1 MELQESM
8 IMEKS
13 QVFGDWGWL
22 WDIIEEL
29 TNDSWIHRSTR
40 EAWTLKRAVCY
51 QSTGLMV
58 GCLLATLLS
67 QIWTTSL
74 FIHSTD
80 VHSKPNVIHFD
91 RCWLQSGKPT
101 GAIPALKEPSLE
113 FCRKCGRDE
122 IPSPLVL
129 SLPLHTIGVIKGG
142 LGVLHVPRFLGFW
155 LAILNRFT
163 HGFTLTDTFRQEF
176 QNCLPPLLWCGL
188 PSIVGSRHWVWSS
201 ECSEVGNQTLANL
214 SASSIRVDLPAPGGS
229 ISNIVKP
236 SLSQYSEPE
245 ENELIM
251 SIDLLINLLL

>member
-67 QIWTTSL
+67 QIWITSL

-101 GAIPALKEPSLE
+101 GVIPALKEPSLE

-129 SLPLHTIGVIKGG
+129 SLPCTW
-142 LGVLHVPRFLGFW
+142 LGSLKVGQEFSMFPVSLGF
-155 LAILNRFT
+155 
-163 HGFTLTDTFRQEF
+163 D
-176 QNCLPPLLWCGL
+176 
-188 PSIVGSRHWVWSS
+188 
-201 ECSEVGNQTLANL
+201 
-214 SASSIRVDLPAPGGS
+214 
-229 ISNIVKP
+229 
-236 SLSQYSEPE
+236 
-245 ENELIM
+245 
-251 SIDLLINLLL
+251 

>member
-22 WDIIEEL
+22 WDITEEL

-51 QSTGLMV
+51 QFTGLMV

-74 FIHSTD
+74 FIHSTN

-91 RCWLQSGKPT
+91 RCRLQSGKPT

-113 FCRKCGRDE
+113 FCRKCGCDE

-129 SLPLHTIGVIKGG
+129 SLPLHMIGVIKGG
-142 LGVLHVPRFLGFW
+142 LGVLHAPRFLGFW

-163 HGFTLTDTFRQEF
+163 HGLTFTATFRQEF
-176 QNCLPPLLWCGL
+176 QNCLPPFSDVVYLVLLAL
-188 PSIVGSRHWVWSS
+188 DTGSEALNALRWETRPWL
-201 ECSEVGNQTLANL
+201 TFLL
-214 SASSIRVDLPAPGGS
+214 RVL
-229 ISNIVKP
+229 
-236 SLSQYSEPE
+236 
-245 ENELIM
+245 ELI
-251 SIDLLINLLL
+251 SQPLEEVFQILWNLAFLNTQSQKRMN